1 MVMCVVVF
9 HFPTGV
15 LSGSSFL
22 LRVQPMNGPLTYL
35 TDRIVRPLV
44 VRPLCLSLDGDDLAH
59 TNEWSFPMVSV
70 HRLVDHFAMSQSLPI
85 LLSLLFF
92 RAESVVSDA
101 THDWLKVL
109 LSLHSVKYASL

>member
-59 TNEWSFPMVSV
+59 TNEMVFPDGVCASFGRP
-70 HRLVDHFAMSQSLPI
+70 LCYEPKFY
-85 LLSLLFF
+85 LF
-92 RAESVVSDA
+92 S
-101 THDWLKVL
+101 
-109 LSLHSVKYASL
+109 